1 MTSIV
6 RVRTLDDKILTAIYS
21 GKDQQVLNL
30 LYKEVLPGIR
40 SYVQKNNGN
49 KEDANDI
56 FQDTVLIFYN
66 KVKQHQ
72 FDKQYEISAYMFSIA
87 RNLWRKRAAVKKKT
101 ISQEND
107 FEIESDEDIIKY
119 MITEEKMKAIKTLF
133 EKLGEPC
140 HTLLTYS
147 IFECMSMQDIVDKLH
162 YKTINV
168 AKTYAYRCRK
178 KLAALMKSKKGFLQ
192 LFDL

>member
-1 MTSIV
+1 M
-6 RVRTLDDKILTAIYS
+6 RTLDQQILTAIYS
-21 GKDQQVLNL
+21 GRDQKVLNL
-30 LYKEVLPGIR
+30 LYKEVLPKIR
-40 SYVQKNNGN
+40 AYIMKNSGQKD
-49 KEDANDI
+49 DANDI

-72 FDKQYEISAYMFSIA
+72 FDENHDISAYMFAIA
-87 RNLWRKRAAVKKKT
+87 RNLWIKKAVKMKKT
-101 ISQEND
+101 VFQNEQIE
-107 FEIESDEDIIKY
+107 FESDEDTVKY
-119 MITEEKMKAIKTLF
+119 LVTEEKMNAIKTLF

-140 HTLLTYS
+140 KTLLTYS
-147 IFECMSMQDIVDKLH
+147 IFECMSMQDICDKLH

-178 KLAALMKSKKGFLQ
+178 KLASLMKSKKGFMQ